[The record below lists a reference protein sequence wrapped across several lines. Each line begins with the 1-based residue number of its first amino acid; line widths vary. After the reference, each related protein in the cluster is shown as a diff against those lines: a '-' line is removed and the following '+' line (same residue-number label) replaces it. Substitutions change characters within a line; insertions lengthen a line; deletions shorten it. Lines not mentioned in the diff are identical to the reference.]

1 MTSNHIAMSL
11 VIEAPIEKVW
21 AALADWESQGDW
33 MLQTTV
39 EVTSQIREG
48 VGTTI
53 AAFTGIGKFGVMDHM
68 IVTSW
73 QPPFICD
80 VLHTGKII
88 KGTGRFQLSAIDAHT
103 TRFDWS
109 EEILTPRVVFLL
121 IAPGLYAGVRIS
133 LAKLGRHL
141 RDRK

>member
-1 MTSNHIAMSL
+1 MSL
-11 VIEAPIEKVW
+11 VIKAPIERVW
-21 AALADWESQGDW
+21 AAIADWESQGDW
-33 MLQTTV
+33 MLQTRV

-53 AAFTGIGKFGVMDHM
+53 AAFTGIGKLGVMDHM
-68 IVTSW
+68 VVTSW
-73 QPPFICD
+73 QPPHHCD

-88 KGTGRFQLSAIDAHT
+88 KGTGRFQLVALDADT

-109 EEILTPRVVFLL
+109 EEILAPRVLFLL

-133 LAKLGRHL
+133 LTKLGRHL
-141 RDRK
+141 RHRK

>member
-1 MTSNHIAMSL
+1 MSL
-11 VIEAPIEKVW
+11 VIKAPIERVW
-21 AALADWESQGDW
+21 AAIADWESQGDW
-33 MLQTTV
+33 MLQTRV

-53 AAFTGIGKFGVMDHM
+53 AAFTGIGKLGVMDYM
-68 IVTSW
+68 VVTSW
-73 QPPFICD
+73 QPPHLCD

-88 KGTGRFQLSAIDAHT
+88 KGTGRFQLVALDADT

-109 EEILTPRVVFLL
+109 EEILAPRVLFLL

-133 LAKLGRHL
+133 LTKLGRHL
-141 RDRK
+141 RHRK

>member
-1 MTSNHIAMSL
+1 MRSNHIAMSL

-39 EVTSQIREG
+39 AVTSQIREG

-53 AAFTGIGKFGVMDHM
+53 AAFTGMGKFGVMDHM
-68 IVTSW
+68 VVTSW
-73 QPPFICD
+73 QPPHICD
-80 VLHTGKII
+80 VTHTGKII
-88 KGTGRFQLSAIDAHT
+88 KGTGRFKLSAIDAET

-133 LAKLGRHL
+133 LAKLSRHL

>member
-1 MTSNHIAMSL
+1 MRSNHIAMSL
-11 VIEAPIEKVW
+11 LIKAPIEKVW

-33 MLQTTV
+33 MLQTKV

-53 AAFTGIGKFGVMDHM
+53 AAFTGIGKLGVMDHM
-68 IVTSW
+68 VVTSW
-73 QPPFICD
+73 QPPHICD

-88 KGTGRFQLSAIDAHT
+88 KGTGRFELVAIDADT
-103 TRFDWS
+103 TRFNWS
-109 EEILTPRVVFLL
+109 EEILALRVVFLL

-141 RDRK
+141 RH

>member
-1 MTSNHIAMSL
+1 MRSNHIAMSL
-11 VIEAPIEKVW
+11 VIKAPIQRVW

-33 MLQTTV
+33 MLQTKV
-39 EVTSQIREG
+39 DVTSQVREG

-53 AAFTGIGKFGVMDHM
+53 AAFTGIGKFGVMDDM
-68 IVTSW
+68 VVTSW
-73 QPPFICD
+73 QPPHICD

-88 KGTGRFQLSAIDAHT
+88 KGTGRFELVVIDADT

-109 EEILTPRVVFLL
+109 EEILAPRALFLL

-133 LAKLGRHL
+133 LTKLGRHL
-141 RDRK
+141 RH

>member
-1 MTSNHIAMSL
+1 MRSNHIAMSL
-11 VIEAPIEKVW
+11 VIKAPIEKVW

-39 EVTSQIREG
+39 DVTSEIREG

-53 AAFTGIGKFGVMDHM
+53 AAFTGIGKLGVMDHM
-68 IVTSW
+68 VVTSW
-73 QPPFICD
+73 QPPHICD

-88 KGTGRFQLSAIDAHT
+88 KGTGRFELAEIDAET
-103 TRFDWS
+103 TQFNWS
-109 EEILTPRVVFLL
+109 EEILAPRVIFLL

-133 LAKLGRHL
+133 LTKLGRHL
-141 RDRK
+141 RH

>member
-1 MTSNHIAMSL
+1 MRSNHIAMSL
-11 VIEAPIEKVW
+11 VIAAPIEKVW

-73 QPPFICD
+73 QPPHICD
-80 VLHTGKII
+80 VTHTGKII
-88 KGTGRFQLSAIDAHT
+88 KGTGRFKLSAIDAET

-133 LAKLGRHL
+133 LAKLSRHL
-141 RDRK
+141 SDRK

>member
-1 MTSNHIAMSL
+1 MSL

-73 QPPFICD
+73 QPPHICD
-80 VLHTGKII
+80 VVHTGKII
-88 KGTGRFQLSAIDAHT
+88 KGTGRFKLSAIDAET

-133 LAKLGRHL
+133 LAKLSRHL

>member
-1 MTSNHIAMSL
+1 MRSNHIAMSL
-11 VIEAPIEKVW
+11 VIKAPTEKVW

-33 MLQTTV
+33 MLQTRV
-39 EVTSQIREG
+39 DVTSQIREG

-68 IVTSW
+68 VVTSW
-73 QPPFICD
+73 QPPHICD

-88 KGTGRFQLSAIDAHT
+88 KGTGRFELVAIDAGT
-103 TRFDWS
+103 TRFIWS
-109 EEILTPRVVFLL
+109 EEILAPRAIFLL

-133 LAKLGRHL
+133 LTKLGRHL
-141 RDRK
+141 RH